1 MRSEA
6 TERMGMAQLTSRAR
20 PKTMLP
26 RMAPARAGIRV
37 TAIAVDLKER
47 KLVVG
52 RGENLDYIVR
62 RHANLGRKL
71 EMAHYR
77 RID

>member
-1 MRSEA
+1 MFGSIRPTRPPLMRSEA

-52 RGENLDYIVR
+52 RGENLDYIDTQTL
-62 RHANLGRKL
+62 AGS
-71 EMAHYR
+71 
-77 RID
+77 